1 MRGGP
6 GNVGGVQIRIRLV
19 SAEPP
24 EGWLWM
30 DPVDALDR
38 PARWGE
44 PMRFAGWLDLLR
56 TLDEVIRADER
67 PASRS

>member
-1 MRGGP
+1 
-6 GNVGGVQIRIRLV
+6 VVQIRIRLV

-24 EGWLWM
+24 EGWLWT

-44 PMRFAGWLDLLR
+44 PLRFAGWLDLLR
-56 TLDEVIRADER
+56 TLEEVIRADGE